1 MIFNILL
8 LGLHLFSPTVKLE
21 SGKDLTLVGKGP
33 PVVFSSGLYNTIP
46 YFMYNKLLNK
56 MKDKVTIV
64 SINDFSPLG
73 KKDIDDIAQTL
84 NVDKISYIS
93 HSSFN
98 PEVLES
104 KKINKAVLID
114 PICIPPFSV
123 STLRLKPPDTININ
137 LDFPAKVY
145 KADKLYNGRK
155 TLPNW
160 QDPVFNNEV
169 ESEIIPN
176 VGHPD
181 ILDDTWAD
189 IAKQLGLWE
198 TAQSDPVNFEDWKF
212 IKDENIKELREK
224 YRDYIADK
232 CLEFILPSDE
242 KEIEVYNNTVSVII
256 PEVLS
261 E

>member
-93 HSSFN
+93 H
-98 PEVLES
+98 
-104 KKINKAVLID
+104 
-114 PICIPPFSV
+114 
-123 STLRLKPPDTININ
+123 
-137 LDFPAKVY
+137 
-145 KADKLYNGRK
+145 
-155 TLPNW
+155 
-160 QDPVFNNEV
+160 
-169 ESEIIPN
+169 
-176 VGHPD
+176 
-181 ILDDTWAD
+181 
-189 IAKQLGLWE
+189 
-198 TAQSDPVNFEDWKF
+198 
-212 IKDENIKELREK
+212 
-224 YRDYIADK
+224 
-232 CLEFILPSDE
+232 
-242 KEIEVYNNTVSVII
+242 
-256 PEVLS
+256 
-261 E
+261 